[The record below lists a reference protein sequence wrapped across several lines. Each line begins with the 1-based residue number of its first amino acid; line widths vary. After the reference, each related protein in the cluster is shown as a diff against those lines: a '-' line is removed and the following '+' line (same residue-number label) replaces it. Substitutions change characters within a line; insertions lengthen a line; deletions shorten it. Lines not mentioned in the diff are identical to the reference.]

1 MPDFERVMDDLAV
14 DLAVTQEQKSYER
27 GFIAGKSRARFEVVA
42 VIVIIY
48 FAVVAVNII
57 YT

>member
-27 GFIAGKSRARFEVVA
+27 GFIDGKSRARFEVVA